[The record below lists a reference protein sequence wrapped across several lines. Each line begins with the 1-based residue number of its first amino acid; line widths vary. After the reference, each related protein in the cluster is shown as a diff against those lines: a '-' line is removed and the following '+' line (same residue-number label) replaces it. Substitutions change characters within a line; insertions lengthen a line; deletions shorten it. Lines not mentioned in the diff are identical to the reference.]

1 MKIKFVV
8 TLIALV
14 AAIGIAGDQQKRGQT
29 GFKFLNVATD
39 PRMVAMG
46 EAGTAIEGGSSSMF
60 FNPASMAWMKT
71 MVDGQVGQVQW
82 FADINYKYGAVALA
96 PSNGDFGVIGISMQ
110 YADYGEITRT
120 IRTDLGDGY
129 LDLGTFHP
137 IALQTGISYARAL
150 SDRFAVGGNVKY
162 TLQNL
167 GNGVNELNT
176 QDNPLAS
183 KNSIDVVAF
192 DFGMYYKTGLKSLN
206 FAVSVRNF
214 SQEVKYEREGFQ
226 LPLIFR
232 VGVAFNAMDIIT
244 ENKDADAFLI
254 SIDATHPRDFSE
266 QVNIGGEY
274 VFMKIL
280 SVRAGYMFNNDLYD
294 FTAGAGVHHSIEGV
308 DFGVDYSYTP
318 YDILGTVNRFSVQF
332 NF

>member
-1 MKIKFVV
+1 MKIKFV
-8 TLIALV
+8 LILIILVSAISV
-14 AAIGIAGDQQKRGQT
+14 AADQQKRGQT

-46 EAGTAIEGGSSSMF
+46 EAGTAIEGSSSSMF

-82 FADINYKYGAVALA
+82 FADINYQYGAIAFA
-96 PSNGDFGVIGISMQ
+96 PSNGDFGVVGFSMQ

-120 IRTDLGDGY
+120 IRTDLGEGY

-137 IALQTGISYARAL
+137 IALQAGLSYARAL

-162 TLQNL
+162 TLQDL
-167 GNGVNELNT
+167 GNGVNGLNA

-183 KNSIDVVAF
+183 KNSTDVVAF

-232 VGVAFNAMDIIT
+232 VGVAFNAMDLIT
-244 ENKDADAFLI
+244 EDKDADAFLI

-274 VFMKIL
+274 TFIKIFAL
-280 SVRAGYMFNNDLYD
+280 RAGYMFNNDLYN

-318 YDILGTVNRFSVQF
+318 YDKLGTVNRFSVQF